1 MSPFAARQNDPV
13 SGTDIH
19 IVLVPSPGGPVPT
32 PLPHPFSGMLVESLS
47 ADVLINGL
55 PAAVAGSVARN
66 LPPHLPTPPGTS
78 FSKPPTNRGTVQL
91 GSLTVQ
97 INGKQAARVGDPV
110 LTCNDPVDAPTG
122 TITGGSMDVDIG

>member
-47 ADVLINGL
+47 GDVLINGL
-55 PAAVAGSVARN
+55 PAAVTGSVARN

>member
-1 MSPFAARQNDPV
+1 MSPLAARQNDPV
-13 SGTDIH
+13 SGSDIH

-47 ADVLINGL
+47 QDVLINGL
-55 PAAVAGSVARN
+55 PAATVGSVARN

-122 TITGGSMDVDIG
+122 TITSGSIDVDIG